1 MATTPRIEPLTPP
14 YEPGVGEMLR
24 RWMPPEVAV
33 EPLALFRT
41 LAVHSELMSR
51 ARPLGAGIL
60 AHGRVAP
67 RDREIVIL
75 RTCARAGAEYEWG
88 VHAAAFGRAT
98 GLTAQQIA
106 ATAADTPDALDTPD
120 APDAAVW
127 TAADAALLR
136 LADELHDSAAVS
148 DELWSKL
155 AAGYSEEQLLEL
167 LVIAGWYRLLAYVI
181 NGSRVPLEPWAPR
194 FPRPH
199 TPARSLGTYDPG
211 RP

>member
-106 ATAADTPDALDTPD
+106 ATAADTPDALDTPG

-181 NGSRVPLEPWAPR
+181 NGSRIPLEPWAPR
-194 FPRPH
+194 FPASTH
-199 TPARSLGTYDPG
+199 AGAQARDL
-211 RP
+211 